1 VLIEADAELAEDIVG
16 FRGRREVR
24 GEGMGRK
31 AKATQHHQ
39 L

>member
-1 VLIEADAELAEDIVG
+1 VLTEVDAELAEDIVE
-16 FRGRREVR
+16 FRGGREVR
-24 GEGMGRK
+24 EEGMGRK